1 LDIFFA
7 FAILVGMVGLL
18 IWDRIRYDL
27 VAMLALLASIVT
39 GIVPA
44 KEAFKGFSD
53 DIVIIVG
60 SALVISAAIARS
72 GIVEQLIRPLTPYMR
87 TVPRQIGVLATTVA
101 VLSAFIKNIGALA
114 MLLPV
119 AIQIAKRNNT
129 SPSSILMPLS
139 FASLIGGLLTLV
151 GTSPNIITS
160 RMRQEILGEPFQ
172 MFDYFPVGLAILVA
186 GLVFLTFGYRLLPGG
201 KRAGASE
208 ALFDIRDYTTEVRLP
223 EGSPMV
229 GKTVGDLEALAEGE
243 VNVSAIVREGFRRY
257 VPAHHWTLFAGDIVV
272 IESDPTGLTTIIQ
285 DAGLELVPDKEIQGD
300 GSAPSGSLALYE
312 AVVTPGS
319 LLIGRTP
326 QELHLR
332 EQYAINLLALSR
344 RGRRLSRRLRLTRF
358 DAGDVVM
365 LQGFSENMPDTLAA
379 LGLLPLAE
387 RNLQLGSRRR
397 ALVPAA
403 ILGAT
408 VIIVAFQLAPIAVA
422 FFGAAVA
429 MLATNSLSLKEA
441 YNVVEWPIL
450 ILLGALIPVSD
461 AVKNTGGTDLIAA
474 WISHAAV
481 LLPPLGALGLVVV
494 AAMAVTPFLNNAAT
508 VLVMA
513 PISAS
518 LAQRLGL
525 NPDPFLM
532 AVAVGAACDFL
543 TPIGHQC
550 NTLVMGPGGYRFG
563 DYWRLGLP
571 LSIIVVIVSL
581 LCIPIFWPLRTAT
594 G

>member
-1 LDIFFA
+1 MDIVFA

-18 IWDRIRYDL
+18 IWDKIRYDL

-44 KEAFKGFSD
+44 KDAFKGFSD

-87 TVPRQIGVLATTVA
+87 TPSRQIGVLATTVA

-129 SPSSILMPLS
+129 SVSCVLMPLS

-160 RMRQEILGEPFQ
+160 RMREEILGQPFR
-172 MFDYFPVGLAILVA
+172 MFDYFPVGLAITVA
-186 GLVFLTFGYRLLPGG
+186 GLIFLTVGYRLLPSG
-201 KRAGASE
+201 KRAGGQE

-243 VNVSAIVREGFRRY
+243 VSISAIVREGFRRY
-257 VPAHHWTLFAGDIVV
+257 VPASHWTLFAGDILV
-272 IESDPTGLTTIIQ
+272 IESDPNGLTTIIQ
-285 DAGLELVPDKEIQGD
+285 DAGLELVPDKEIQD
-300 GSAPSGSLALYE
+300 DAAAPGGSLALYE

-332 EQYAINLLALSR
+332 EQYSINLLALSR

-365 LQGFSENMPDTLAA
+365 LQGFSDHMPDTLAA

-403 ILGAT
+403 ILAIT
-408 VIIVAFQLAPIAVA
+408 VAIVALQLAPITVA

-474 WISHAAV
+474 WISHVAV
-481 LLPPLGALGLVVV
+481 LLPPLGALGLVVI

-532 AVAVGAACDFL
+532 AVAIGAACDFL

-571 LSIIVVIVSL
+571 LSLIVVVVSL
-581 LCIPIFWPLRTAT
+581 LSIPIFWPLRAAA